1 MTTPSGDDIGLAA
14 KIMGGM
20 GAALSALGAWAW
32 AHTHARIDR
41 KADKEAFDKLS
52 AHIETHMIGT
62 TAFSEHTKS
71 DERQLEQLNV
81 ELATQRGHIGK
92 LFDELAGLRKDTSEQ
107 LTTLER
113 IGTTQHLA
121 VLDAIR
127 EIKR

>member
-20 GAALSALGAWAW
+20 GAALSALGAWEW

-71 DERQLEQLNV
+71 DERQLEQLNG
-81 ELATQRGHIGK
+81 EISTQRGHIAK
-92 LFDELAGLRKDTSEQ
+92 LFDKIEELGDKTEVKFNV
-107 LTTLER
+107 LER
-113 IGTTQHLA
+113 LGTERHIEL
-121 VLDAIR
+121 LKAIQ